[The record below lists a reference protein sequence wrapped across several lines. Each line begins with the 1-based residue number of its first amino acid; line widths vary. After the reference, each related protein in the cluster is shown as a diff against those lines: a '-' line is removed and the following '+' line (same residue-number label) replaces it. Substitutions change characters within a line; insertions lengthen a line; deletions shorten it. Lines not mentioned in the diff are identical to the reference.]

1 MGQCIPSESG
11 TRAAS
16 AHGQSPVYTILLHT
30 RRGSACTG
38 PSSEISF
45 GYNLARGSVEI
56 PDVVPHSHR
65 HRPARRDERE
75 CQRVFFC
82 YRGRPSALL
91 DPAAVVADPRRDYN
105 RAFVLRF
112 AKKNS
117 PWPSA
122 ERSRLAQA
130 ARGGRERGA
139 RGPRPRAPARRAR
152 RVLLSSRIAFII
164 SLHT

>member
-105 RAFVLRF
+105 RAFVLSLP
-112 AKKNS
+112 KKTAV
-117 PWPSA
+117 A
-122 ERSRLAQA
+122 ERRAEPPGP
-130 ARGGRERGA
+130 GGQGRRERGA

-152 RVLLSSRIAFII
+152 RVLLSSRIAF
-164 SLHT
+164 L

>member
-56 PDVVPHSHR
+56 PD
-65 HRPARRDERE
+65 RPTARRAGTRE

-105 RAFVLRF
+105 RVC
-112 AKKNS
+112 
-117 PWPSA
+117 
-122 ERSRLAQA
+122 
-130 ARGGRERGA
+130 
-139 RGPRPRAPARRAR
+139 
-152 RVLLSSRIAFII
+152 
-164 SLHT
+164 